1 MIVTGIEEVSRSR
14 SKVCL
19 EGDFAFVLYK
29 GEIRFYGIREGEDLP
44 EESCREILD
53 ELLPKRATLRC
64 MHLLKDRAYTE
75 GQLRRKLAEG
85 HYPPEQIDG
94 AVAYVESY
102 HYIDDFRYACTYIRF
117 HQSQK
122 SRLQLKLALLQRGV
136 PAETAEQAIEEEY
149 GDCEEELIQK
159 FLEKKQYDPEQTDW
173 KEKQKICQSLAR
185 KGFPISK
192 IKRLMDLT

>member
-1 MIVTGIEEVSRSR
+1 M
-14 SKVCL
+14 
-19 EGDFAFVLYK
+19 Y
-29 GEIRFYGIREGEDLP
+29 
-44 EESCREILD
+44 
-53 ELLPKRATLRC
+53 LLQQ
-64 MHLLKDRAYTE
+64 MDRTE
-75 GQLRRKLAEG
+75 AQLRRKLAEG
-85 HYPPEQIDG
+85 HYPPELIDG

-136 PAETAEQAIEEEY
+136 PAETAEHAIEEEY

>member
-1 MIVTGIEEVSRSR
+1 MQILKITEEKRGRILVHTDG
-14 SKVCL
+14 VDC
-19 EGDFAFVLYK
+19 FPLYK
-29 GEIRFYGIREGEDLP
+29 KEAAAWGIAEGAELSREKWERLCG
-44 EESCREILD
+44 
-53 ELLPKRATLRC
+53 ELLQKRAIRRA
-64 MHLLKDRAYTE
+64 MYLLQQMDRTE
-75 GQLRRKLAEG
+75 AQLRRKLAEG
-85 HYPPEQIDG
+85 HYPPELIDG

-136 PAETAEQAIEEEY
+136 PAETAEHAIEEEY

>member
-1 MIVTGIEEVSRSR
+1 M
-14 SKVCL
+14 
-19 EGDFAFVLYK
+19 
-29 GEIRFYGIREGEDLP
+29 
-44 EESCREILD
+44 
-53 ELLPKRATLRC
+53 
-64 MHLLKDRAYTE
+64 
-75 GQLRRKLAEG
+75 
-85 HYPPEQIDG
+85 
-94 AVAYVESY
+94 AYVESY

-136 PAETAEQAIEEEY
+136 SAETAEQAIEEEY

-185 KGFPISK
+185 KGFLISK